1 MPKEYSRMQ
10 RIEEMVQQEI
20 ARFIQRDIRDPRVG
34 IVTVCL
40 ADVSPDLANARIH
53 VSILGDDAKIKETL
67 KVLNKAAGFLR
78 CKLANSMKLRVTPV
92 LHFVYDASLLEAER
106 LTSLING
113 LEVTDVVGLESDALL
128 S

>member
-53 VSILGDDAKIKETL
+53 VSILGDAAKVKETL

-78 CKLANSMKLRVTPV
+78 CKLANSMKLRVTPA
-92 LHFVYDASLLEAER
+92 LHFVYDASLLKAER

-113 LEVTDVVGLESDALL
+113 LDVSESVDPEGDSLL
-128 S
+128 A